1 MGGGIESMTN
11 LLLLQIRSTGDVLNR
26 VSATGLLESVAI
38 IAVAYVL
45 VRITNSFLE
54 RLGNRA
60 PRSRFFFK
68 MVASIIRFSIWIVAI
83 GLVLSLLTPSK
94 ETFLAVVA
102 SIGLALGLG
111 AQDLV
116 KSVIGGLVILADRP
130 YQLGDRVKIGDAYG
144 EIDHIGLRSTKMM
157 TFDDT
162 HVTIPNSAIL
172 DDMAWNSNSG
182 VPHQQS
188 VTDLFLPHD
197 TNPAIAREIAY
208 EAVYSSPYL
217 MLEKPVTILLQ
228 DRWEEG
234 PFLQVRVR
242 AYVYDHRYEQKFQSD
257 VTLRAKEA
265 FFSRGMGWKES
276 VEATIGKKD
285 PIS

>member
-1 MGGGIESMTN
+1 MLSE
-11 LLLLQIRSTGDVLNR
+11 QISSLIIPQIPGASDVLTR
-26 VSATGLLESVAI
+26 ISASRIAETIVI
-38 IAVAYVL
+38 ITAAYFL
-45 VRITNSFLE
+45 ARLTNSFLE
-54 RLGNRA
+54 RLGDRA

-68 MVASIIRFSIWIVAI
+68 MVASIIRFAIWIISI
-83 GLVLSLLTPSK
+83 GLVLTIITPSK

-116 KSVIGGLVILADRP
+116 KSLIGGLVILTDRP

-172 DDMAWNSNSG
+172 DGMAWNSNSG

-217 MLEKPVTILLQ
+217 MLDKPVTILVQ

-242 AYVYDHRYEQKFQSD
+242 AYVYDHRYEPKFQSD
-257 VTLRAKEA
+257 VTMRAKEA
-265 FFSRGMGWKES
+265 FFARGMGWKES
-276 VEATIGKKD
+276 VEATIGRRD
-285 PIS
+285 MV